1 MMNLPII
8 QFLSHDELVLL
19 IKHMKITTN
28 VFKIYM

>member
-19 IKHMKITTN
+19 IKHMKITT
-28 VFKIYM
+28 